1 MDTISNNIITATITI
16 RIMFI
21 ILFLFLIVFPVP
33 HKSFDLLDD
42 STLLLYHKK
51 ANDSSKT
58 APDMAI
64 SLIAQRAMFAQRE

>member
-1 MDTISNNIITATITI
+1 
-16 RIMFI
+16 MFI

-64 SLIAQRAMFAQRE
+64 SLIAQRAMFARGNKISPISPCLITIHDNPD